1 MKFHLVYPLTSSNGQ
16 SPVRVVEQTT
26 GREIG
31 WINRFLDR
39 EYVRRL
45 ADKTLRTYA
54 HNLLHFV
61 RWWESVHHTGDV
73 VEGDLAESTLLDYVR
88 FQSSRQPRPSGS
100 TINDR
105 VALADRALRNVFP
118 GAPCQI
124 ARGFHQAF
132 LWRRPMGIGRPR
144 VAISRLRVKT
154 TKRNIVP
161 LSVDEVARFWC
172 SFHTSRDL
180 AIVGLMLLQ
189 GLRSAEVLALNPDD
203 LLLSEAQVRVR
214 GKGSK
219 LRFLPLAPETIQ
231 LLGHYMRLERPDPC
245 TAALF
250 VSLKGRARGARMRAP
265 R

>member
-1 MKFHLVYPLTSSNGQ
+1 MWFTRTGNGQ
-16 SPVRVVEQTT
+16 GPVRVVEQTT
-26 GREIG
+26 SREVG

-61 RWWESVHHTGDV
+61 RWWESAYHTGDV
-73 VEGDLAESTLLDYVR
+73 VAGDLSESTLLDYVR
-88 FQSSRQPRPSGS
+88 FQSSREPRPSGS
-100 TINDR
+100 TINER
-105 VALADRALRNVFP
+105 VALADRALRNEFP
-118 GAPCQI
+118 AAPCQI
-124 ARGFHQAF
+124 APGFHQAF
-132 LWRRPMGIGRPR
+132 LSRRPIGTGRPR
-144 VAISRLRVKT
+144 VAISRLRVRT
-154 TKRNIVP
+154 SKRNIVP

-172 SFHTSRDL
+172 SFRTSRDL

-189 GLRSAEVLALNPDD
+189 GLRSAEVLDLNPED

-231 LLGHYMRLERPDPC
+231 LLDHYMRLERPNP
-245 TAALF
+245 
-250 VSLKGRARGARMRAP
+250 
-265 R
+265 